1 VRPAVKRF
9 LTPTWIGIS
18 ILVWAAAVA
27 MVFLGRW
34 QLQVSD
40 DKHFDLQ
47 NFGYALQWWAFSA
60 FAILLWLKAIRDV
73 VRGRTSAASTS
84 GELVRRGSGIASN
97 VVYVGPAELSTPGET
112 GQAPVVYRGYLM
124 PQSTTSPARTDGD
137 PVRGAYNDY
146 LWQLAL
152 ADSAGQS
159 SQSGQSNRS
168 APGARDKGRDAA
180 EPLDP
185 KAIDAARVEEQAGS
199 TE

>member
-1 VRPAVKRF
+1 MKRF

-18 ILVWAAAVA
+18 IGVWAAAVA

-34 QLQVSD
+34 QLQVSN

-60 FAILLWLKAIRDV
+60 FAILLWLKAIRDTA
-73 VRGRTSAASTS
+73 RGRTSAVSTS
-84 GELVRRGSGIASN
+84 GELVLRGTAIASN
-97 VVYVGPAELSTPGET
+97 VVYVGPAELSAPAAEA
-112 GQAPVVYRGYLM
+112 GQPEIVYRGYLM

-152 ADSAGQS
+152 ADSAGRPN
-159 SQSGQSNRS
+159 QSNR
-168 APGARDKGRDAA
+168 PGGEDPGDARSAA
-180 EPLDP
+180 EPLDSKVIEAAP
-185 KAIDAARVEEQAGS
+185 IDEPEPDVSG
-199 TE
+199 